1 MAVHPA
7 SAPRTDQRTLLAFDT
22 STARGGVAVLRN
34 GKTLSEISWER
45 QGSHAEF
52 LTPAIEKCLSEA
64 GLIAQNLDAIA
75 IGHGPGS
82 FTGVRVAVNAARS
95 LGFALGKPTYAFDT
109 SEILAAGV
117 PTTSSVFASRSNFQP
132 NFRPD
137 FHHLLT
143 IVNAHKNSVYAS
155 IFRFE
160 KSTWVRTLPLTAVS
174 PEDLSS
180 LVKDPHLCLGD
191 GYLEYADVLPANLKA
206 LLLRENSFSDFP
218 LPAALGLMASMPT
231 PISRPLVWN
240 EVQALYIRDSGAE
253 EKLRE
258 STK

>member
-1 MAVHPA
+1 MAAAP
-7 SAPRTDQRTLLAFDT
+7 SAMAQRTSQRTLLAFDT
-22 STARGGVAVLRN
+22 STARGGVAVLKN

-64 GLIAQNLDAIA
+64 SLKPQNLDALA

-95 LGFALGKPTYAFDT
+95 LGFALGKPTYVFDT

-117 PTTSSVFASRSNFQP
+117 PTSSSLFLNCS
-132 NFRPD
+132 D

-155 IFRFE
+155 FFRFE
-160 KSTWVRTLPLTAVS
+160 KDHWVRTVPLTAVS
-174 PEDLSS
+174 VEGLSS
-180 LVKDPHLCLGD
+180 LVKGPHLCLGD
-191 GYLEYADVLPANLKA
+191 GYLEYAGVLPANLKA
-206 LLLRENSFSDFP
+206 LLLRENSLSDFP
-218 LPAALGLMASMPT
+218 LPTALGLLASMPT